1 VNTLLDAVPDTA
13 ASRPAVTRIL
23 LVDDHPLVRDGLRAR
38 LDAVPDVTVV
48 GEAEN
53 AADALA
59 LADSIQPHLALMD
72 IGMKGVNGIEL
83 AGLFHARFPHI
94 AVVMLSMHGNLEY
107 VRQTAQAGARGYVL
121 KDAPAHEIVTAI
133 DTVMNGGMYY
143 SAAIAA
149 RVLQATAVTDPRDTL
164 SAREHDILAMIGRGM
179 ANKQIAAEA
188 GLSVRTV
195 ETHRLNIKR
204 KLGIEGQAE
213 LIRYAV
219 ENLARR

>member
-1 VNTLLDAVPDTA
+1 MTA
-13 ASRPAVTRIL
+13 TTRIL

-38 LDAVPDVTVV
+38 LETVPGIEVV

-59 LADSIQPHLALMD
+59 LAASSAPDLAFMD
-72 IGMKGVNGIEL
+72 IAMKGVNGIEL
-83 AGLFHARFPHI
+83 AGRFHDAHPEI
-94 AVVMLSMHGNLEY
+94 AVVMLTMHGNLEY

-121 KDAPAHEIVTAI
+121 KDAPAHEIITAI
-133 DTVMNGGMYY
+133 DTVRAGGMYY

-149 RVLQATAVTDPRDTL
+149 RVLHATATSDPRDALTP
-164 SAREHDILAMIGRGM
+164 REQEILARIGRGM
-179 ANKQIAAEA
+179 ANKQIAAEL

-204 KLGIEGQAE
+204 KLNIEGQAE
-213 LIRYAV
+213 LIRFAV
-219 ENLARR
+219 ENLSQP

>member
-1 VNTLLDAVPDTA
+1 MSTTA
-13 ASRPAVTRIL
+13 SGACALPLTRIL

-38 LDAVPDVTVV
+38 LDAMPNVTVV

-53 AADALA
+53 ASEALR
-59 LADSIQPHLALMD
+59 LADSVNPHLTLMD

-83 AGLFHARFPHI
+83 AGLFNARFPAI

-149 RVLQATAVTDPRDTL
+149 RVLQASAATDPRDTL
-164 SAREHDILAMIGRGM
+164 TAREHDILARIGRGM
-179 ANKQIAAEA
+179 ANKQIAAEV

-204 KLGIEGQAE
+204 KLVIDGQAE

-219 ENLARR
+219 EHYPE

>member
-1 VNTLLDAVPDTA
+1 MSFESL
-13 ASRPAVTRIL
+13 ASVTTSTRIL

-38 LDAVPDVTVV
+38 LDAMPNVTVV

-53 AADALA
+53 ASEALR
-59 LADSIQPHLALMD
+59 LADSVKPHLTLMD

-83 AGLFHARFPHI
+83 AGLFHARFPDI

-149 RVLQATAVTDPRDTL
+149 RLVQATASTDPRDTL
-164 SAREHDILAMIGRGM
+164 TARENDILARIGRGM
-179 ANKQIAAEA
+179 ANKQIAAEV

-219 ENLARR
+219 ENCPE

>member
-1 VNTLLDAVPDTA
+1 VLSLPDRLPDAGA
-13 ASRPAVTRIL
+13 LRPTITRIL

-53 AADALA
+53 AADALQ
-59 LADSIQPHLALMD
+59 LAETVAPHLTLMD

-94 AVVMLSMHGNLEY
+94 SVVMLSMHGNLEY

-149 RVLQATAVTDPRDTL
+149 RVLQATAATDPRDTL
-164 SAREHDILAMIGRGM
+164 SAREHDILAKISRGM

-219 ENLARR
+219 EHYPE